1 MDQLSPEGL
10 AAVIKDLVTSGLW
23 LNKQSVGYGQTQL
36 QNLVL
41 GLTYIQSLEED
52 HAFAMMHTLA
62 ELGYSITQ
70 VISRVER
77 ALDISSA
84 RVAKL
89 LKLAVVTGE
98 VVDMCHLAKCTN
110 APELEADCVPGWPGM
125 LLFCS

>member
-10 AAVIKDLVTSGLW
+10 ASVIKDLVTSGLW
-23 LNKQSVGYGQTQL
+23 LKKQSVGYGQTQL

-52 HAFAMMHTLA
+52 HAFAMMHALA

-77 ALDISSA
+77 ALGSSSA
-84 RVAKL
+84 QVAKL
-89 LKLAVVTGE
+89 LKLAVVTRE

-110 APELEADCVPGWPGM
+110 APGGRLCAGGGWAGM